1 MLMPDDVIDLTVA
14 DVSGRPIDERVS
26 VMVSDYTPIIEVPRS
41 GVTRGGRIQIH
52 VSRGF
57 QYDILFLKEPSM
69 DLTCALLMGFP
80 SASKTPNETETK
92 LNISLTPL
100 PAIRAT
106 VWEE

>member
-1 MLMPDDVIDLTVA
+1 
-14 DVSGRPIDERVS
+14 
-26 VMVSDYTPIIEVPRS
+26 
-41 GVTRGGRIQIH
+41 
-52 VSRGF
+52 
-57 QYDILFLKEPSM
+57 M

-80 SASKTPNETETK
+80 SASKTLNETETK